1 MEPEALCNVTAD
13 AEREECISAYAA
25 RYGGRDIDLDPDL
38 EAASI
43 EHLLEVK

>member
-1 MEPEALCNVTAD
+1 MEPESLRSITAN
-13 AEREECISAYAA
+13 AEREESISAYAA
-25 RYGGRDIDLDPDL
+25 RHGGTDDLDPDL